1 MLATELL
8 VKGVPVRVNAVAPG
22 VYESEMT
29 FDKISPE
36 KVDLIGKGLVSLPTK
51 RAGT

>member
-1 MLATELL
+1 MLSTEFL
-8 VKGVPVRVNAVAPG
+8 VKGIPVRINAVAPG

-29 FDKISPE
+29 IDKIGAAE
-36 KVDLIGKGLVSLPTK
+36 VDKIGKGLVNLPTK